1 MDDRQT
7 EIERRLARTEHLLAA
22 SPAILYTRDQRQ
34 PRALTFIS
42 PEVRARLGYDPE
54 SLVKEPLKWLSLV
67 HPEDV
72 AGVREKLDALASPG
86 EYRILHADG
95 GYRFI
100 RDDARVTNGGGN
112 GGGATIVGCWL
123 DITKPKETEMMLER
137 LTRRLARSNRELEQ
151 FAYVAS
157 HDLRAPLR
165 AIDTLSEWL
174 EHDLGDVLQGDA
186 KEQMRLLRGRVRR
199 MDRLLA
205 DLLEYARVG
214 RVRIPTE
221 AVDVAELIR
230 EVCDLAQLDQSLKV
244 ELGSKMPRFFT
255 AKVPLKRVFLN
266 LLNNAAKHNDRPQ
279 GHVTVTCSDLGD
291 AFEFEIK
298 DDGPG
303 IPKEFHE
310 RVFQMFQTLKPRD
323 ATEGSGMGLA
333 LVRRIVE
340 SASGKIGIRS
350 QEEPGARGTTFT
362 FSWPKDW
369 QDILP
374 TSQAN
379 MRAAT
384 VAS

>member
-1 MDDRQT
+1 MGERDT
-7 EIERRLARTEHLLAA
+7 ELDRRLLRTEHLLSS
-22 SPAILYTRDQRQ
+22 SPAIIYTRDAER
-34 PRALTFIS
+34 PLLLTFIS
-42 PEVRARLGYDPE
+42 HEVKARLGYDPE
-54 SLVKEPLKWLSLV
+54 SLTREPMRWLSLV
-67 HPEDV
+67 HPED
-72 AGVREKLDALASPG
+72 AAAVREKVAAMLSPG
-86 EYRILHADG
+86 EYRILHSDG
-95 GYRFI
+95 GYRHI
-100 RDDARVTNGGGN
+100 RDEARVATD
-112 GGGATIVGCWL
+112 APTIVGCWQ

-199 MDRLLA
+199 MDRLLS

-221 AVDVAELIR
+221 MVDVEELVR
-230 EVCDLAQLDQSLKV
+230 EVCDLAQLDHSLKI
-244 ELGSKMPRFFT
+244 EFGSKMPRFFT

-266 LLNNAAKHNDRPQ
+266 LLNNAAKHNDRSMGQ
-279 GHVTVTCSDLGD
+279 ATVRCVD
-291 AFEFEIK
+291 AGEFFEFEVK

-323 ATEGSGMGLA
+323 TTEGSGMGLA

-340 SASGKIGIRS
+340 SAGGKICIRS
-350 QEEPGARGTTFT
+350 DEGNGSRGTAFT

-369 QDILP
+369 HDILP
-374 TSQAN
+374 TSQST
-379 MRAAT
+379 MKAAT
-384 VAS
+384 VHS